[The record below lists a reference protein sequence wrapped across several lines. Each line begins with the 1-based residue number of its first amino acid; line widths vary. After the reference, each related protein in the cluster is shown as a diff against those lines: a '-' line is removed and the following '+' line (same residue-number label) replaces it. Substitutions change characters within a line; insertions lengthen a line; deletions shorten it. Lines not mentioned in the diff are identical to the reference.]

1 MAKDLCI
8 MCGKETAYNFE
19 THIDMRYGYVEGAG
33 QCCKECYDGPSKK
46 NEEDYV
52 TRTMRNRTTLITVSG
67 EEILNTPNDMELGG
81 LIRNRFYEARNI
93 R

>member
-8 MCGKETAYNFE
+8 MCGKETAYEFE

-33 QCCKECYDGPSKK
+33 QCCKDCYDGPSKSK
-46 NEEDYV
+46 EEDYI
-52 TRTMRNRTTLITVSG
+52 TRTMRNRTTLITISG
-67 EEILNTPNDMELGG
+67 EEILDTPNDMELGG
-81 LIRNRFYEARNI
+81 IIRNRFYEARNI